1 MVEIKKRQIEMKSW
15 LLAKAEGML
24 LIPSASIAHRNQ
36 ETTELALCEELCFI
50 CFLGKINRSLLSNC
64 NISTH
69 LILLL
74 ILLEVILDL
83 CWEVEMLYP
92 KDTTFAA

>member
-24 LIPSASIAHRNQ
+24 LIPSATVAHRNQ
-36 ETTELALCEELCFI
+36 KTTELALCEELCFI

-64 NISTH
+64 NITIHSLLF
-69 LILLL
+69 LILLG
-74 ILLEVILDL
+74 V
-83 CWEVEMLYP
+83 V
-92 KDTTFAA
+92 